1 MVSQGRFER
10 PTFPLGGSKDSQ
22 QTQGRTRESGALRSI
37 EYSGTQRY
45 SVFCCHPAVTVEPLK
60 TKITQKLIGSL
71 AAEAKA
77 YRVHDTVQPGFFIR
91 VLPSGHKS
99 YMVTW
104 GRNKNATLGRV
115 GVLTLDQARTEAAQY
130 LADAHAHGEPLAV
143 AQGRKGIA
151 LPSLREFIDD
161 TYMPWFKAH
170 HKGHEK
176 TLHTLNNNFDAIMPR
191 RLGDITGRDL
201 EQIRTG
207 WMQAGNKPSTENR
220 KMGSISGVFSR
231 AVEWDYIPDHT
242 LAKLKQLKVDS
253 NGVIRYLSTQ
263 EAKRLRE
270 ALDARQDEAR
280 AERETANKWR
290 ADRGKEQMQSL
301 LQLPFTDH
309 LKPMVLVSLNTG
321 MRRGE
326 LFDLKW
332 PAVNFDTR
340 TVTVAGDTTK
350 TSDTRHIPMNK
361 EAFAVLD
368 EWRKQGG
375 DSQYVFPGQD
385 GGRFEDV
392 KSAWLKLLERAQ
404 IKAFRWH
411 DMRHDFASRLVMAG
425 VPLNTVRDLLGHAD
439 IKMTLR
445 YAHLAPG
452 TKAAAV
458 ELI

>member
-1 MVSQGRFER
+1 MKE
-10 PTFPLGGSKDSQ
+10 
-22 QTQGRTRESGALRSI
+22 
-37 EYSGTQRY
+37 
-45 SVFCCHPAVTVEPLK
+45 
-60 TKITQKLIGSL
+60 KLTAKLLGSL
-71 AAEAKA
+71 QVTGHE
-77 YRVHDTVQPGFFIR
+77 YEVHDTTVGGLFVR
-91 VLPSGHKS
+91 VTAAGAKS
-99 YMVTW
+99 YVVTW
-104 GRNKNATLGRV
+104 ARGRKKTLGRV
-115 GVLTLDQARTEAAQY
+115 GILTLDLARTEATQY
-130 LADAHAHGEPLAV
+130 LAEARAHGEPLAV
-143 AQGRKGIA
+143 TQGRRGA
-151 LPSLREFIDD
+151 TLPSLRDFIED

-176 TLHTLNNNFDAIMPR
+176 TQHTLSNNFAPIMAQRLDA
-191 RLGDITGRDL
+191 ITGRDL

-207 WMQAGNKPSTENR
+207 WMQAGNKASTVNR

-231 AVEWDYIPDHT
+231 AVEWEYIDTHP

-253 NGVIRYLSTQ
+253 KGVIRYLAADET
-263 EAKRLRE
+263 KRLRDT
-270 ALDARQDEAR
+270 LDARQDEMR
-280 AERETANKWR
+280 VERESANTWR
-290 ADRGKEQMQSL
+290 TDRHREPLPSL

-332 PAVNFDTR
+332 SAVNFDTK
-340 TVTVAGDTTK
+340 TITVAGATTK

-361 EAFAVLD
+361 ETIGVL
-368 EWRKQGG
+368 EAWKEQV
-375 DSQYVFPGQD
+375 SKSPYVFPGQG

-404 IKAFRWH
+404 IDGFRWH

>member
-1 MVSQGRFER
+1 ME
-10 PTFPLGGSKDSQ
+10 T
-22 QTQGRTRESGALRSI
+22 E
-37 EYSGTQRY
+37 RY
-45 SVFCCHPAVTVEPLK
+45 SAFCCHPAVTVEPLK

-207 WMQAGNKPSTENR
+207 WMQAGNKPSTVNR
-220 KMGSISGVFSR
+220 KMGTISGVFSR
-231 AVEWDYIPDHT
+231 AVEWDYIADHP

-253 NGVIRYLSTQ
+253 NGVIRYLSTE

-290 ADRGKEQMQSL
+290 ADRGKQELASL
-301 LQLPFTDH
+301 LEVRFTDH

-361 EAFAVLD
+361 EAFGVLE
-368 EWRKQGG
+368 EWKKQSGK
-375 DSQYVFPGQD
+375 SQYVFPGQD

-404 IKAFRWH
+404 IEAFRWH

>member
-1 MVSQGRFER
+1 MKE
-10 PTFPLGGSKDSQ
+10 
-22 QTQGRTRESGALRSI
+22 
-37 EYSGTQRY
+37 
-45 SVFCCHPAVTVEPLK
+45 
-60 TKITQKLIGSL
+60 KLTAKLLGSL
-71 AAEAKA
+71 QVTGNE
-77 YRVHDTVQPGFFIR
+77 YEVHDTTVGGLFVR
-91 VLPSGHKS
+91 VTAAGSKS
-99 YMVTW
+99 YVVSW
-104 GRNKNATLGRV
+104 ARGRKKTLGRV
-115 GVLTLDQARTEAAQY
+115 GILTLDQARTEATQY
-130 LADAHAHGEPLAV
+130 LAEARTYGEPLAV
-143 AQGRKGIA
+143 TQGRRGA
-151 LPSLREFIDD
+151 TLPSLCDFIED

-176 TLHTLNNNFDAIMPR
+176 TQHTLSNNFDPIMSQ
-191 RLGDITGRDL
+191 RLDAITGRDL

-207 WMQAGNKPSTENR
+207 WMQAGNKASTVNR

-231 AVEWDYIPDHT
+231 AVEWEYIDTHP

-253 NGVIRYLSTQ
+253 KGVIRYLGADET
-263 EAKRLRE
+263 KRLRN
-270 ALDARQDEAR
+270 ALDTRQDEMR
-280 AERETANKWR
+280 AERESANTWR
-290 ADRGKEQMQSL
+290 TGRHKEPMPSL

-332 PAVNFDTR
+332 SAVNFGTK
-340 TVTVAGDTTK
+340 TITVAGATTK

-361 EAFAVLD
+361 EALGVL
-368 EWRKQGG
+368 EAWKKQVKK
-375 DSQYVFPGQD
+375 SPYVFPGQD

-404 IKAFRWH
+404 IDGFRWH

-445 YAHLAPG
+445 YAHLAPE

>member
-1 MVSQGRFER
+1 
-10 PTFPLGGSKDSQ
+10 
-22 QTQGRTRESGALRSI
+22 
-37 EYSGTQRY
+37 
-45 SVFCCHPAVTVEPLK
+45 LK
-60 TKITQKLIGSL
+60 EKLTAKLLGSL
-71 AAEAKA
+71 QVTGNE
-77 YRVHDTVQPGFFIR
+77 YEVHDTTVGGLFVR
-91 VLPSGHKS
+91 VTAAGAKS
-99 YMVTW
+99 YVVSW
-104 GRNKNATLGRV
+104 ARGRKKTLGRV
-115 GVLTLDQARTEAAQY
+115 GILTLDQARTEATQY
-130 LADAHAHGEPLAV
+130 LAEARSHGEPLAV
-143 AQGRKGIA
+143 TQGRRGA
-151 LPSLREFIDD
+151 TLPSLRDFIED

-176 TLHTLNNNFDAIMPR
+176 TQHTLSNNFGPIMSQRLDA
-191 RLGDITGRDL
+191 ITGRDL

-207 WMQAGNKPSTENR
+207 WMQAGNKASTVNR

-231 AVEWDYIPDHT
+231 AVEWEYIDTHP

-253 NGVIRYLSTQ
+253 KGVIRYLAADET
-263 EAKRLRE
+263 KRLRD
-270 ALDARQDEAR
+270 ALDARQDEMR
-280 AERETANKWR
+280 AERESANTWR
-290 ADRGKEQMQSL
+290 TDRHREPMPSL

-332 PAVNFDTR
+332 SAVNFDTK
-340 TVTVAGDTTK
+340 TITVAGATTK

-361 EAFAVLD
+361 ETIGVL
-368 EWRKQGG
+368 EAWKKQV
-375 DSQYVFPGQD
+375 SKSPYVFPGQG

-404 IKAFRWH
+404 IDGFRWH

>member
-1 MVSQGRFER
+1 MKE
-10 PTFPLGGSKDSQ
+10 
-22 QTQGRTRESGALRSI
+22 
-37 EYSGTQRY
+37 
-45 SVFCCHPAVTVEPLK
+45 
-60 TKITQKLIGSL
+60 KLTAKLLGSL
-71 AAEAKA
+71 QVTGNE
-77 YRVHDTVQPGFFIR
+77 YEVHDTTVGGLFVR
-91 VLPSGHKS
+91 VTAAGAKS
-99 YMVTW
+99 YVVSW
-104 GRNKNATLGRV
+104 ARGRKKTLGRV
-115 GVLTLDQARTEAAQY
+115 GILTLDQARTEATQY
-130 LADAHAHGEPLAV
+130 LAEARAHGEPLAV
-143 AQGRKGIA
+143 TQGRRGA
-151 LPSLREFIDD
+151 TLPSLRDFIED
-161 TYMPWFKAH
+161 TYMPWFNAH

-176 TLHTLNNNFDAIMPR
+176 TQHTLSNNFDPIMSQ
-191 RLGDITGRDL
+191 RLDAITGRDL

-207 WMQAGNKPSTENR
+207 WMQAGNKASTVNR

-231 AVEWDYIPDHT
+231 AVEWEYIDTHP

-253 NGVIRYLSTQ
+253 KGVIRYLAADET
-263 EAKRLRE
+263 KRLRD
-270 ALDARQDEAR
+270 ALDARQDEMR
-280 AERETANKWR
+280 DERESANAWR
-290 ADRGKEQMQSL
+290 TDRHREPMPSL
-301 LQLPFTDH
+301 LGLPFTDH

-332 PAVNFDTR
+332 TAVNFDTK
-340 TVTVAGDTTK
+340 TITVAGATTK

-361 EAFAVLD
+361 ETIGVL
-368 EWRKQGG
+368 EAWKKQV
-375 DSQYVFPGQD
+375 SKSPYVFPGQG

-392 KSAWLKLLERAQ
+392 KSSWLKLLERAQ
-404 IKAFRWH
+404 IVGFRWH

>member
-1 MVSQGRFER
+1 
-10 PTFPLGGSKDSQ
+10 
-22 QTQGRTRESGALRSI
+22 
-37 EYSGTQRY
+37 
-45 SVFCCHPAVTVEPLK
+45 LK
-60 TKITQKLIGSL
+60 EKLTAKLLGSL
-71 AAEAKA
+71 QVTGNE
-77 YRVHDTVQPGFFIR
+77 YEVHDTTVGGLFVR
-91 VLPSGHKS
+91 VTAAGAKS
-99 YMVTW
+99 YVVSW
-104 GRNKNATLGRV
+104 ARGRKKTLGRV
-115 GVLTLDQARTEAAQY
+115 GILTLDQARTEATQY
-130 LADAHAHGEPLAV
+130 LAEARTHGEPLAV
-143 AQGRKGIA
+143 TQGRRGTT
-151 LPSLREFIDD
+151 LPSLRDFIED

-176 TLHTLNNNFDAIMPR
+176 TQHTLSNNFEAIMSQ
-191 RLGDITGRDL
+191 RLDAITGRDL

-207 WMQAGNKPSTENR
+207 WMQAGNKPSTVNR

-231 AVEWDYIPDHT
+231 AVEWEYIDTHP

-253 NGVIRYLSTQ
+253 KGVIRYLAADET
-263 EAKRLRE
+263 KRLRD
-270 ALDARQDEAR
+270 ALDARQDEMR
-280 AERETANKWR
+280 AERESANTWR
-290 ADRGKEQMQSL
+290 ADRHREPMPSL
-301 LQLPFTDH
+301 LERPFTDH

-332 PAVNFDTR
+332 SAVNFDTK
-340 TVTVAGDTTK
+340 TITVAGATTK

-361 EAFAVLD
+361 ETIGVL
-368 EWRKQGG
+368 EAWKKQV
-375 DSQYVFPGQD
+375 SKSPYVFPGQG

-392 KSAWLKLLERAQ
+392 KSAWLKLLGRAQ
-404 IKAFRWH
+404 IDGFRWH

>member
-1 MVSQGRFER
+1 MKE
-10 PTFPLGGSKDSQ
+10 
-22 QTQGRTRESGALRSI
+22 
-37 EYSGTQRY
+37 
-45 SVFCCHPAVTVEPLK
+45 
-60 TKITQKLIGSL
+60 KLTAKLLGSL
-71 AAEAKA
+71 QVTGNE
-77 YRVHDTVQPGFFIR
+77 YEVHDTTVGGLFVR
-91 VLPSGHKS
+91 VTAAGAKS
-99 YMVTW
+99 YVVSW
-104 GRNKNATLGRV
+104 ARGRKKTLGRV
-115 GVLTLDQARTEAAQY
+115 GILTLDQARTEATQY
-130 LADAHAHGEPLAV
+130 LAEARAHGEPLAV
-143 AQGRKGIA
+143 TQGRRGA
-151 LPSLREFIDD
+151 TLPSLRDFIED

-176 TLHTLNNNFDAIMPR
+176 TQHTLSNNFDPIMSQ
-191 RLGDITGRDL
+191 RLDAITGRDL
-201 EQIRTG
+201 EQIRTA
-207 WMQAGNKPSTENR
+207 WMQAGNKASTVNR

-231 AVEWDYIPDHT
+231 AVEWEYIDTHP

-253 NGVIRYLSTQ
+253 KGVIRYLAADET
-263 EAKRLRE
+263 KRLRD
-270 ALDARQDEAR
+270 ALDARQDEMR
-280 AERETANKWR
+280 TERESANTWR
-290 ADRGKEQMQSL
+290 TDRHREPMPSL
-301 LQLPFTDH
+301 LVLPFTDH

-332 PAVNFDTR
+332 SAVNFDTK
-340 TVTVAGDTTK
+340 TITVAGATTK

-361 EAFAVLD
+361 ETISVL
-368 EWRKQGG
+368 EAWKKQV
-375 DSQYVFPGQD
+375 SKSPYVFPGQG

-404 IKAFRWH
+404 IDGFRWH

>member
-1 MVSQGRFER
+1 
-10 PTFPLGGSKDSQ
+10 
-22 QTQGRTRESGALRSI
+22 
-37 EYSGTQRY
+37 
-45 SVFCCHPAVTVEPLK
+45 
-60 TKITQKLIGSL
+60 
-71 AAEAKA
+71 
-77 YRVHDTVQPGFFIR
+77 
-91 VLPSGHKS
+91 
-99 YMVTW
+99 
-104 GRNKNATLGRV
+104 
-115 GVLTLDQARTEAAQY
+115 
-130 LADAHAHGEPLAV
+130 
-143 AQGRKGIA
+143 
-151 LPSLREFIDD
+151 
-161 TYMPWFKAH
+161 MPWFKAH

-176 TLHTLNNNFDAIMPR
+176 TQHTLSNNFEAIMSQ
-191 RLGDITGRDL
+191 RLDAITGRDL
-201 EQIRTG
+201 EQIRTA
-207 WMQAGNKPSTENR
+207 WMQAGNKASTVNR

-231 AVEWDYIPDHT
+231 AVEWEYIDTHPR
-242 LAKLKQLKVDS
+242 AKLKQLKVDS
-253 NGVIRYLSTQ
+253 KGVIRYLAADET
-263 EAKRLRE
+263 KRLRD
-270 ALDARQDEAR
+270 ALDARQDEMR
-280 AERETANKWR
+280 AERESANTWR
-290 ADRGKEQMQSL
+290 TDRHREPLPSL

-332 PAVNFDTR
+332 SAVNFDTK
-340 TVTVAGDTTK
+340 TITVAGATTK

-361 EAFAVLD
+361 ETIGVL
-368 EWRKQGG
+368 EAWKEQV
-375 DSQYVFPGQD
+375 SKSPYVFPGQG

-404 IKAFRWH
+404 IDGFRWH

>member
-1 MVSQGRFER
+1 MKE
-10 PTFPLGGSKDSQ
+10 
-22 QTQGRTRESGALRSI
+22 
-37 EYSGTQRY
+37 
-45 SVFCCHPAVTVEPLK
+45 
-60 TKITQKLIGSL
+60 KLTAKLLGSL
-71 AAEAKA
+71 QVTGNE
-77 YRVHDTVQPGFFIR
+77 YEVHDTTVGGLFVR
-91 VLPSGHKS
+91 VTAAGAKS
-99 YMVTW
+99 YVVSW
-104 GRNKNATLGRV
+104 ARGRKKTLGRV
-115 GVLTLDQARTEAAQY
+115 GILTLDQARTEATQY
-130 LADAHAHGEPLAV
+130 LAEARAHGEPLAV
-143 AQGRKGIA
+143 TQGRRGA
-151 LPSLREFIDD
+151 TLPSLRDFIED

-176 TLHTLNNNFDAIMPR
+176 TQHTLSNNFDTIMAQ
-191 RLGDITGRDL
+191 RLDAITGRDL

-207 WMQAGNKPSTENR
+207 WMQAGNKPSTVNR

-231 AVEWDYIPDHT
+231 AVEWDYIDVHP

-253 NGVIRYLSTQ
+253 KGVIRYLAADET
-263 EAKRLRE
+263 KRLRE
-270 ALDARQDEAR
+270 ALDARQDEMR
-280 AERETANKWR
+280 VERESANTWR
-290 ADRGKEQMQSL
+290 TDRHREPMPSL

-332 PAVNFDTR
+332 SAVNSDTK
-340 TVTVAGDTTK
+340 TITVAGATTK

-361 EAFAVLD
+361 ETIGVL
-368 EWRKQGG
+368 EAWKKQV
-375 DSQYVFPGQD
+375 SKSPYVFPGQG

-392 KSAWLKLLERAQ
+392 KSAWFKLLERAQ
-404 IKAFRWH
+404 IDGFRWH